1 MTKRLVIAM
10 VTLVALVALALAI
23 PFGITISTDQRAKF
37 VGGLERDALATATI
51 MSTQPYVDWQTT
63 AEATAERTGARVVVV
78 DQQRTLIAD
87 SDATEVDRSFDRPE
101 INSALSGYLSSDVR
115 YSSTLNTDLR
125 YVAAPIVQNY
135 QIVAAVRLSLSEDQ
149 VDSLVLDAI
158 LWLIAFIV
166 SVITVA
172 AIVAWLL
179 ARSIAQPVDRLTK
192 VVETLPSDLSVR
204 ADENIGTKEVRSASA
219 ALNTTANRLE
229 GLIDRTQRVAA
240 DASHHL
246 RSPLTGVRL
255 RLEAISDLTTDP
267 EISSNAEAAMS
278 EVDRLARRIDQILL
292 LTRAD
297 SGSVDV
303 AREELA
309 VIAVDRVNAASVIAQ
324 ERGIDIEIDVE
335 SNYCDV
341 LVPVG
346 TCARIIDEL
355 LGNAM
360 SYATSKIVVTV
371 KPVGRFAELV
381 VSDDGPGL
389 PEGTD
394 PESIFD
400 RFFRAKNSVPGG
412 SGLGLALVQ
421 ESAHLAGGNTQASRS
436 TELGGLQVTVR
447 LPLA

>member
-10 VTLVALVALALAI
+10 VTLVAIVALALAI

-37 VGGLERDALATATI
+37 VSGLERDALATATI
-51 MSTQPYVDWQTT
+51 MSTQPYVDWQVT
-63 AEATAERTGARVVVV
+63 AEAAAERTGARVVVV
-78 DQQRTLIAD
+78 DQDRTLIAD
-87 SDATEVDRSFDRPE
+87 SEATEIDRSFDRPE
-101 INSALSGYLSSDVR
+101 INSALTGYLSSDVR
-115 YSSTLNTDLR
+115 FSSTLNTDLR

-149 VDSLVLDAI
+149 VDSIVLNAI

-192 VVETLPSDLSVR
+192 VVESLPNDLSIR
-204 ADENIGTKEVRSASA
+204 AEENVGTKEVRSASV

-267 EISSNAEAAMS
+267 EVSANAEAAMS

-297 SGSVDV
+297 SGSMDV

-309 VIAVDRVNAASVIAQ
+309 AIAVDRVNAASVIAQ
-324 ERGIDIEIDVE
+324 ERGIDIEVDAQPCAVK
-335 SNYCDV
+335 
-341 LVPVG
+341 VPIG

-360 SYATSKIVVTV
+360 NYAKSKIHVTV
-371 KPVGRFAELV
+371 NPVDGYAEMV
-381 VSDDGPGL
+381 VSDDGPGI
-389 PEGTD
+389 PEGIE
-394 PESIFD
+394 PAALFD
-400 RFFRAKNSVPGG
+400 RFFRAKNAIPGG
-412 SGLGLALVQ
+412 SGLGLALVM
-421 ESAHLAGGNTQASRS
+421 ESARIAGGSASAGRTS
-436 TELGGLQVTVR
+436 EQGGLRISVR
-447 LPLA
+447 LPLAM